1 MLWRSPFELGIG
13 RSRVSLIIIA
23 ASTLTKLLMPSDTK
37 RADSISVRYVWSFSP
52 PKKLGKNRI
61 FRRRSLNIHTF
72 RGYLCHGKP
81 KGSKNRSTILREAQE
96 ATVARGLLGHEQ
108 EFLDSLHVMEEGM
121 RHFYVRA
128 MAAKQTKQPDKMIDA
143 AMIQA
148 VQIADARLSAVKL
161 G

>member
-1 MLWRSPFELGIG
+1 MG
-13 RSRVSLIIIA
+13 R
-23 ASTLTKLLMPSDTK
+23 
-37 RADSISVRYVWSFSP
+37 
-52 PKKLGKNRI
+52 
-61 FRRRSLNIHTF
+61 
-72 RGYLCHGKP
+72 P
-81 KGSKNRSTILREAQE
+81 KGSKNCSTILREAQE

-108 EFLDSLHVMEEGM
+108 DFLDSRHVMEEDM

>member
-1 MLWRSPFELGIG
+1 
-13 RSRVSLIIIA
+13 
-23 ASTLTKLLMPSDTK
+23 MPWEAK
-37 RADSISVRYVWSFSP
+37 RQQESFDD
-52 PKKLGKNRI
+52 LA
-61 FRRRSLNIHTF
+61 
-72 RGYLCHGKP
+72 RGPRGN
-81 KGSKNRSTILREAQE
+81 GSA
-96 ATVARGLLGHEQ
+96 GLLGHEQ

-121 RHFYVRA
+121 RRFYVRA